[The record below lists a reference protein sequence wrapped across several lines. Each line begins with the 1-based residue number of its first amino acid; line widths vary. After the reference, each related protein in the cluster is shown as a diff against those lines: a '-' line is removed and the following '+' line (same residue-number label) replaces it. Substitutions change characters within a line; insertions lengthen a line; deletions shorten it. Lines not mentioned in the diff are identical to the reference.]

1 MNKKD
6 REEKKQMNKDKF
18 SIAFSLGVAIATSEQ
33 YRNRLLNTIKKHNE
47 SVEEGD
53 KSPLGLGYIREYS
66 NSRIKELCND
76 FIPMGDTIP
85 SGIDEFDEDC
95 RFKFMQGLSNGLEAF
110 EIHTRVER
118 YEDGTILWYNE

>member
-1 MNKKD
+1 MN
-6 REEKKQMNKDKF
+6 NKDNF
-18 SIAFSLGVAIATSEQ
+18 SIAFSLGVAIANSEQ
-33 YRNRLLNTIKKHNE
+33 YRNRLLNTMKKHNE
-47 SVEEGD
+47 YVEEGVEEGD
-53 KSPLGLGYIREYS
+53 KCPLGLGYIREYS

-76 FIPMGDTIP
+76 FIPMGDPIP

-110 EIHTRVER
+110 KIHTRVER